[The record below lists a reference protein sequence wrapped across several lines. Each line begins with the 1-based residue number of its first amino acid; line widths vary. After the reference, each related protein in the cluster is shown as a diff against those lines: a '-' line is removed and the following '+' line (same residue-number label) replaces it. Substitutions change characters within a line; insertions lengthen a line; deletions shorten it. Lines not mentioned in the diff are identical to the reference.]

1 MYTHLIHRSLSLR
14 KYSCD
19 SKEKGTRTLKA
30 GQRTTIFV
38 FNKIR
43 QMAYSNMLQPCAS
56 HRARRYSFLF
66 LKASHDARVFNSII
80 WRQDSVWW

>member
-1 MYTHLIHRSLSLR
+1 MHTHPIHRSLSLR

-38 FNKIR
+38 FNKIW
-43 QMAYSNMLQPCAS
+43 QMVLGFAAIFQHASAMCQPPCKKV
-56 HRARRYSFLF
+56 LF
-66 LKASHDARVFNSII
+66 SIPQGI
-80 WRQDSVWW
+80 YLRIQEY

>member
-1 MYTHLIHRSLSLR
+1 MHTHPIHRSLGLR

-38 FNKIR
+38 FNKIW
-43 QMAYSNMLQPCAS
+43 QMVLGFAAIFQHASAMCQPPCKKA
-56 HRARRYSFLF
+56 LF
-66 LKASHDARVFNSII
+66 SIPQGI
-80 WRQDSVWW
+80 YLRIQEY